1 MNNVTH
7 IATRTADFST
17 ADDAEIYYPVSEQ
30 AINLEYYANELRHA
44 NATNPALKAI
54 VREDTDT
61 VLAVHSNQY
70 KLVKNEDVFPK
81 FEEILR
87 KSSLDLTDMYT
98 STDVVK
104 GGGAVQKIYRFP
116 AHQIQISKSD
126 LVDMELRVRNSY
138 DGSWSFGTI
147 LGGYRLICSNGMVIG
162 TSFMWE
168 NRKHTS
174 GLDVDRYLTRL
185 DENVKIYMDHQEIWK
200 HWAGKKVSEGQVE
213 MLLKEELKLSDR
225 FVKDMVQ
232 GFVHEAQSMGY
243 TIWALFNALTYW
255 STHEKIN
262 KNSER
267 TLVNESREKR
277 VRQII
282 TSRGFERLA
291 A

>member
-17 ADDAEIYYPVSEQ
+17 SQDAEIYYPVSAHPLVTEYE
-30 AINLEYYANELRHA
+30 NLQGNIDTAG
-44 NATNPALKAI
+44 NAQLQQI
-54 VREDTDT
+54 VREDTGL
-61 VLAVHSNQY
+61 VIGVHSNQY
-70 KLVKNEDVFPK
+70 KMVRNEDVFPK
-81 FEEILR
+81 FEDILR
-87 KSSLDLTDMYT
+87 KSSLDLSGMYT
-98 STDVVK
+98 ETHVVK

-116 AHQIQISKSD
+116 AHQIEIARGD
-126 LVDMELRVRNSY
+126 VVDMELRVRNSY

-162 TSFMWE
+162 ESFMWE

-174 GLDVDRYLTRL
+174 GLDVDKYLNRL
-185 DENVKIYMDHQEIWK
+185 DYNVKIYMDHQEVWK
-200 HWAGKKVSEGQVE
+200 HWAGKKVSESQVE
-213 MLLKEELKLSDR
+213 TLLKEELKLSDR
-225 FVKDMVQ
+225 FVKDIVQ

-267 TLVNESREKR
+267 ALVNESREKR

-282 TSRGFERLA
+282 NSRGFERLA